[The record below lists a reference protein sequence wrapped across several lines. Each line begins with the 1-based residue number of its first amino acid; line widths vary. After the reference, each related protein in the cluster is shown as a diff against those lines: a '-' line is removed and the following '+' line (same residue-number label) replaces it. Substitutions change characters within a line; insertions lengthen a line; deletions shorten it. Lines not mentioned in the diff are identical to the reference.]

1 MVSSLPQNPAHNP
14 AQHPASDIQ
23 AMISCAMEEGVLRR
37 RDHLTLATAMLSDAT
52 LTACDRQHINQLFDG
67 LRTGRV
73 RLAD

>member
-1 MVSSLPQNPAHNP
+1 MVSSLPQNPA
-14 AQHPASDIQ
+14 SDIQ
-23 AMISCAMEEGVLRR
+23 TLISYAMVEGVLRR

-52 LTACDRQHINQLFDG
+52 LTVRDRQHINQLFDG